1 MNYILLGPEEG
12 LKSEW
17 LAKEKKRV
25 LSAYP
30 DAEIHQI
37 FVGDDKGEDLDAILS
52 QATLFSSFRFVTIK
66 QYELRTG
73 KDTFDKAIIDFLS
86 SGQED
91 AEFVILSSEKSKS
104 KINPKIANS
113 KNVNIQVFWEMF
125 DNQKRDWIRN
135 EFGKEGYTIG
145 DEAIEE
151 ILFSVDNNTS
161 EMRNLVSALSLFFK
175 ASDPNKTN
183 IKREDI
189 EKYAMQTRGED
200 GNTLFQ
206 AIADCDIEHAES
218 IASSIISADSQG
230 AVKAYSVLVSRFRQL
245 ESFEMLRARG
255 MSEKDAFDNA
265 DSLSPY
271 PVFFPTKGI
280 RNRDQAA
287 FRKAAKNYP
296 LKDTER
302 IILYLDEM
310 DEKIKNSSSEWIRIA
325 FSSMLTDIILRKGNV
340 TGINLNPLSLEYSL

>member
-113 KNVNIQVFWEMF
+113 KNVNIQIFWEMF
-125 DNQKRDWIRN
+125 DNH
-135 EFGKEGYTIG
+135 
-145 DEAIEE
+145 
-151 ILFSVDNNTS
+151 
-161 EMRNLVSALSLFFK
+161 
-175 ASDPNKTN
+175 
-183 IKREDI
+183 
-189 EKYAMQTRGED
+189 AMQTRGED

-302 IILYLDEM
+302 IILYLGEM